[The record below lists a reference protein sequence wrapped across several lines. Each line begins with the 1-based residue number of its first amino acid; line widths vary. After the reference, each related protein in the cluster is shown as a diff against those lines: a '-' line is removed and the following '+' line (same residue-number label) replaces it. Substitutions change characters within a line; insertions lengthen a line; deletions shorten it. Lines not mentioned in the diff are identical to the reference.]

1 MEINF
6 TIGWAWVETFCHIMA
21 AFLYMMS
28 GYSIGTSSSSDFGLF
43 TLLMAIGLTVI
54 GANL

>member
-21 AFLYMMS
+21 AFLYIS
-28 GYSIGTSSSSDFGLF
+28 TGYSISTSSSSDFGLF
-43 TLLMAIGLTVI
+43 TLLMAIGFTVI
-54 GANL
+54 GAGL